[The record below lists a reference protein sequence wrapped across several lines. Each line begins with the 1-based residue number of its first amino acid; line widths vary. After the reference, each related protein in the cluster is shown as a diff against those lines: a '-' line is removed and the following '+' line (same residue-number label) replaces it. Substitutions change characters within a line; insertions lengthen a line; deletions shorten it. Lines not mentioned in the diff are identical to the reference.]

1 MLKLYYSPGACSL
14 VPHVAL
20 EEARAEFTALRIPIA
35 EGGHLTPEYLAINPH
50 ARIPALGT
58 EGGVI
63 TENIAVLNFIADLFE
78 APGSV
83 PRGDPHAAARTNE
96 LLGWFSSSVHIA
108 FAEVWRGGRFTDDE
122 KLWPALEA
130 GGRKV
135 LRQQFDEI
143 EALCVDEWL
152 VPGAF
157 TAADTYALTFIR
169 WARRIGFDI
178 AAYPKWVALAE
189 RVLQRPAVGNA
200 LDREQLKPDEFL
212 PAVLES
218 SLEVAVR
225 T

>member
-20 EEARAEFTALRIPIA
+20 EEAGANFIALRIPIA
-35 EGGHLTPEYLAINPH
+35 DGGHLRPEYLAINPH
-50 ARIPALGT
+50 ARLPALGT
-58 EGGVI
+58 EAGII
-63 TENIAVLNFIADLFE
+63 TENIAVMNFLADRFE
-78 APGSV
+78 ASGSV
-83 PRGDPHAAARTNE
+83 PRDDPYAAARCNE

-108 FAEVWRGGRFTDDE
+108 FAQVWRGSRFTDDD

-143 EALCVDEWL
+143 EALCVEEWL
-152 VPGAF
+152 VPGGF
-157 TAADTYALTFIR
+157 TAADSYALTFIR

-189 RVLQRPAVGNA
+189 RVLERPAVGRA
-200 LDREQLKPDEFL
+200 LEREQLKADEFR
-212 PAVLES
+212 PAFLES
-218 SLEVAVR
+218 SVGVAVR
-225 T
+225 I